1 MSKFGLEEDEED
13 EVEEGRV
20 RAGNRG
26 WTTPRYGKKMVDV
39 EDGVR
44 EDGVDEGVEEEDE
57 VDEGVEEDEEVNPQD
72 EDDKSSDTTDE
83 GGKEKAVD
91 VEEGAESAEL
101 VVAKEITAG

>member
-20 RAGNRG
+20 RDGNRG

-44 EDGVDEGVEEEDE
+44 EDDVDEGVEEEDE
-57 VDEGVEEDEEVNPQD
+57 NPED